1 MWKIRKCRADLASR
15 PTGDIFA
22 NMKHIVLIFC
32 LATALLTCEF
42 RMASAQEPCTE
53 KLRKVVF
60 EKIQFDE
67 TDVVE
72 AFGFI
77 RKKSKEDD
85 PDGKGLNIVLKG
97 IKKGESAITLELDD
111 IPAGD
116 LVRYICIAA
125 NLEFKVETYAII
137 ISRKEKK

>member
-1 MWKIRKCRADLASR
+1 MWEIRKRGADLTSR
-15 PTGDIFA
+15 PTSDILLDMRNIA
-22 NMKHIVLIFC
+22 LIFC
-32 LATALLTCEF
+32 LATALLACEF
-42 RMASAQEPCTE
+42 RTASAQEPCAE

-72 AFGFI
+72 AFEFI

-125 NLEFKVETYAII
+125 NLEFKVETYAVI